1 MSQESLTPLGDAK
14 AEPKQLFI
22 ASNRLPVKISKTENQ
37 GIDVSLSSGGLVAG
51 LREVHKNT
59 PFNWLGYGAL
69 PDLDPKQHKEMLD
82 ELESKRL
89 IPIHIDQSLYKKYY
103 QGMSNQTI
111 WPLFHYFISEFQ
123 FSLADW
129 TAYEKVNQLFAQ
141 EICKLAKDNDMVWV
155 HDYHLMLLPKYL
167 KQINPTLSIAYFHH
181 IPFPS
186 SDIFRILP
194 PRISILEGL
203 LECDLI
209 GFHSFDFA
217 RHFLSSVSR
226 VLGLDVVVDDIY
238 QKHRITKVGVFPL
251 GPNFK
256 TITQHAQKLN
266 RSKQHSKMTDA
277 IGTDYLFLGV
287 DRLDYT
293 KGIPERIL
301 AFREFLQGHPEF
313 CGKVSLV
320 QLCVPTRSSI
330 KAYDTLKSE
339 VEQLVSEVNGTFGSP
354 GYTPIHYLYQNLPIE
369 EVIALYKAADVA
381 IVTPLRDGMNLVA
394 KEFVAS
400 RDDNKGVLI
409 LSEFAGASVEMGEAL
424 WVNPYDIR
432 DMAKKMFIGLT
443 MPLHEQQKRMIV
455 LRERARL
462 NDNIVWSRNFMDTW
476 NKTSDLNRN
485 RTAPLEGQ
493 KRTELINDIVKGKKI
508 FIFSDNDGTL
518 TPIRQNPEQAIPEEK
533 TRQLISRI
541 GRYPAVVFTLVTGR
555 PREYC
560 DTYFKNLPINIFAE
574 HGSFFKDPLNPSW
587 KSMLSPDEFATLKDE
602 ILPLIQS
609 FVKTVPGSHIEL
621 KSTSIVWH
629 YRKADPHFAENQAKA
644 LIDSLQQLLQNTAY
658 VPYSGK
664 KIVEVRHRLANK
676 GRSLEYV
683 LKQFG
688 WEEEDSILTIGDDIT
703 DEDMYRIRP
712 EQNISVHVGQ
722 PHFKAKHYLC
732 STEDVSVFF
741 EDIENALSAYF
752 K

>member
-1 MSQESLTPLGDAK
+1 MSQETAFPRSDDSHPSR
-14 AEPKQLFI
+14 QLFI
-22 ASNRLPVKISKTENQ
+22 ASNRLPVHIQKSSDE

-51 LREVHKNT
+51 LREIHKNV
-59 PFNWLGYGAL
+59 PFNWLGYGAF
-69 PDLDPKQHKEMLD
+69 PDLNKDQHSDL
-82 ELESKRL
+82 LEKLRSQRL
-89 IPIHIDQSLYKKYY
+89 IPVDIEEKQYKKYY
-103 QGMSNQTI
+103 RGMSNQTI

-123 FSLADW
+123 FSLANW
-129 TAYEKVNQLFAQ
+129 TAYEQVNQQFAE
-141 EICKLAKDNDMVWV
+141 EICKLANDDDMVWV
-155 HDYHLMLLPKYL
+155 HDYHLMLLPKFL
-167 KQINPTLSIAYFHH
+167 KKLNPSLSIAYFHH

-194 PRISILEGL
+194 SRVSILEGL

-217 RHFLSSVSR
+217 RHFLSSVAR
-226 VLGLDVVVDDIY
+226 VLGHDIVVDDIY

-256 TITQHAQKLN
+256 TISEHVQKLN
-266 RSKQHSKMTDA
+266 ESGQHSKMTDA
-277 IGTDYLFLGV
+277 IGTEYLFLGV

-301 AFREFLQGHPEF
+301 AFREFLKGHPEF

-320 QLCVPTRSSI
+320 QLCVPTRANI

-339 VEQLVSEVNGTFGSP
+339 VERLVSEVNGTFGRP
-354 GYTPIHYLYQNLPIE
+354 GYTPIHYLYQNLPMD

-400 RDDNKGVLI
+400 RDDKKGVLI

-432 DMAKKMFIGLT
+432 DMAKKMFLGLT
-443 MPLHEQQKRMIV
+443 MPEKEQQKRMLV

-462 NDNIVWSRNFMDTW
+462 NDNIVWSKNFMETW

-485 RTAPLEGQ
+485 RTSPLTGGRRSEII
-493 KRTELINDIVKGKKI
+493 EEIIKGKKI

-518 TPIRQNPEQAIPEEK
+518 TPIRQSPEQAIPEEK

-541 GRYPAVVFTLVTGR
+541 GRYPDVVFTLVTGR

-560 DTYFKNLPINIFAE
+560 DTYFKDLPINIFAE

-644 LIDSLQQLLQNTAY
+644 LIASLQQLLQNTAY

-688 WEEEDSILTIGDDIT
+688 WQEQDSILTIGDDIT

-712 EQNISVHVGQ
+712 EKNISIHVGQ
-722 PHFKAKHYLC
+722 PHFKAKHYLY
-732 STEDVSVFF
+732 STDDVSVFF
-741 EDIENALSAYF
+741 EDLENALADC
-752 K
+752 

>member
-1 MSQESLTPLGDAK
+1 MSQEFKPQIANKKS
-14 AEPKQLFI
+14 ESRQLFI
-22 ASNRLPVKISKTENQ
+22 ASNRLPVKISQSDQ
-37 GIDVSLSSGGLVAG
+37 GLDVSLSSGGLVAG
-51 LREVHKNT
+51 LREIHKNI
-59 PFNWLGYGAL
+59 PFKWLGYGGFSEIN
-69 PDLDPKQHKEMLD
+69 PDQYD
-82 ELESKRL
+82 EVIEKLQSQRL
-89 IPIHIDQSLYKKYY
+89 IPIDIGKKLYKKYY
-103 QGMSNQTI
+103 RGMSNQTI
-111 WPLFHYFISEFQ
+111 WPLFHYNISEFQ
-123 FSLADW
+123 FSYTDW
-129 TAYEKVNQLFAQ
+129 KAYEQVNQLFAE
-141 EICKLAKDNDMVWV
+141 EICKLANDQDMVWV
-155 HDYHLMLLPKYL
+155 HDYHLMLLPKFL
-167 KQINPTLSIAYFHH
+167 KQLNPTLSIAYFHH

-194 PRISILEGL
+194 PRVSILKGL

-217 RHFLSSVSR
+217 RHFLSSVAR
-226 VLGLDVVVDDIY
+226 VLGLDIVVDDIY

-251 GPNFK
+251 GPNFN
-256 TITQHAQKLN
+256 TISQHVQNLN
-266 RSKQHSKMTDA
+266 ESKQHSKMIDA
-277 IGTDYLFLGV
+277 IGTEFLFLGV

-293 KGIPERIL
+293 KGIPERIQ
-301 AFREFLQGHPEF
+301 AFREFLRHHPEF
-313 CGKVSLV
+313 CGRVSLV

-339 VEQLVSEVNGTFGSP
+339 VERLVSEVNGTFGNP
-354 GYTPIHYLYQNLPIE
+354 GYTPIHYLYQNLPME
-369 EVIALYKAADVA
+369 EVIALYKAANVA

-432 DMAKKMFIGLT
+432 DMANKMFMALT
-443 MPLHEQQKRMIV
+443 MPHEEQRERMTV

-462 NDNIVWSRNFMDTW
+462 NDNIVWSKNFMDTW
-476 NKTSDLNRN
+476 NKTSDLNLKQ
-485 RTAPLEGQ
+485 TAPLAG
-493 KRTELINDIVKGKKI
+493 KRRDDLINDIIKGKKI

-518 TPIRQNPEQAIPEEK
+518 TPIKQNPELAIPEEK

-555 PREYC
+555 PKEYC
-560 DTYFKNLPINIFAE
+560 DKYFKNLPINIFAE
-574 HGSFFKDPLNPSW
+574 HGAFFTSPTNPSW

-609 FVKTVPGSHIEL
+609 FVKTVPGTHIEL

-629 YRKADPHFAENQAKA
+629 YREADPHFAENQAKA
-644 LIDSLQQLLQNTAY
+644 LIASLGQLLQNTSYAT
-658 VPYSGK
+658 YSGK

-676 GRSLEYV
+676 GRALEYV

-688 WEEEDSILTIGDDIT
+688 WEEHDSILTIGDDIT

-712 EQNISVHVGQ
+712 EKNISIHVGQ
-722 PHFKAKHYLC
+722 PHFKAVHYLC
-732 STEDVSVFF
+732 STDEVSVFF
-741 EDIENALSAYF
+741 EDLENALSAYF
-752 K
+752 N